1 MNYKTLFA
9 ITFQVTILFIVFS
22 CHRDNDSC
30 DDGDINSIVSD
41 EKLAFQFFGMGN
53 ESIFKDDFKMDSLKI
68 FENENELDFTIDS
81 TYYFEAP
88 MVYFVSNITKWDSI
102 ESNLGDTL
110 NTQILIEFGAN
121 KIDTLRIT
129 SVPNK
134 LDNPCG
140 GYAYDYVK
148 MTYNSNTLL
157 NYAYNG
163 TTTRGAVSCGTL
175 TSCTVYVYE

>member
-1 MNYKTLFA
+1 MRSNLFGSTALVA
-9 ITFQVTILFIVFS
+9 ILSLIVFS

-30 DDGDINSIVSD
+30 AGEPKSIRAN
-41 EKLAFQFFGMGN
+41 ERLAFQFYGSGN